1 MVYKTE
7 MKKGPSTISPHEWD
21 ALLDSIPLTK
31 VVRESDLL
39 SDDMDEEMLDDD
51 FFDHEISDNDIDE
64 QNENLLRRQKIFRI
78 AARFVADEFRKF
90 AWVTQVAIIGSV
102 AKPLCKE
109 VPRFRDYRR
118 RGIELW
124 HECSDLDLAVWVGE
138 LSMLNDLRK
147 ARTAALKSM
156 HEKYPNIMGVAHH
169 QAEIFVID
177 ASTDAY
183 LGRLCTFGQCPKQD
197 KRECKTLDCGKTP
210 FLKRMEGF
218 RFYPDALIG
227 SVPLYLQNNNR
238 NE

>member
-1 MVYKTE
+1 M
-7 MKKGPSTISPHEWD
+7 SSQEWD

-31 VVRESDLL
+31 AIRESDLL
-39 SDDMDEEMLDDD
+39 SDDMNEEMLADD
-51 FFDHEISDNDIDE
+51 FYDRDISDNDIDE
-64 QNENLLRRQKIFRI
+64 QNEDMLRRQKIFRI

-90 AWVTQVAIIGSV
+90 AWVTQIAIIGSV

-124 HECSDLDLAVWVGE
+124 HECSDLDLAVWVTE
-138 LSMLNDLRK
+138 PTMLNDLRK

-156 HEKYPNIMGVAHH
+156 YEKHPNIMGVAHH
-169 QAEIFVID
+169 QVEVFVID
-177 ASTDAY
+177 ASTDTY

-197 KRECKTLDCGKTP
+197 KRECKMPDCGKP
-210 FLKRMEGF
+210 LFLKRMEGF

-227 SVPLYLQNNNR
+227 AVPLYLQSNNR